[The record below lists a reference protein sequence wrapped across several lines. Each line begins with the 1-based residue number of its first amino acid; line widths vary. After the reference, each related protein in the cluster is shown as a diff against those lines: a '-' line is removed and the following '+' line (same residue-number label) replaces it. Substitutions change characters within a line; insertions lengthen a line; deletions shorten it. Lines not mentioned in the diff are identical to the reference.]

1 MILKVASRN
10 IWRSK
15 KRSAIL
21 MAAISLGLWAGIF
34 LMAFYN
40 GLIEQRINTAIS
52 SELSHLQIHHPTF
65 RKEFESIYFLSN
77 GKELLK
83 SVAQHKNTKAAT
95 GRILVKGMI
104 ASPAGSSGVSIVGVL
119 PAEENKVTN
128 LQRKIRKGTYF
139 ESRKKN
145 EILISERLRK
155 KLRLDLKKKTVLT
168 FQDVDGNLA
177 SAAFRVVGMYKTGN
191 TAYDDATIFVPIST
205 IDSLSGIKNT
215 FNEIAVL
222 LNSNKNLEQTQK
234 ELQQQFPQ
242 TEVKNWMEISPEIG
256 LVVSFGTQMVIV
268 IMGIILLALL
278 FGIVNTMMMSV
289 LERTYEIGMLLAL
302 GMNKFKIF
310 TMIVA
315 ETFLLIL
322 AGCPLGISLA
332 FLTIA
337 ITDHYGIRFS
347 ELSDVY
353 SSFGFDPVIYP
364 KISVEQFG
372 TIMLLVAITAL
383 VSSIFPA
390 RKAISLK
397 PAESIKK

>member
-15 KRSAIL
+15 KRSIIL
-21 MAAISLGLWAGIF
+21 MSAISLGLWTGIF

-52 SELSHLQIHHPTF
+52 SELSHLQIHHPEF
-65 RKEFESIYFLSN
+65 RKENEINFFLPD
-77 GKELLK
+77 GKAILSTVLK
-83 SVAQHKNTKAAT
+83 NKNTKAAA
-95 GRILVKGMI
+95 GRILIKGMI
-104 ASPAGSSGVSIVGVL
+104 GSPAGSSGVSIVGVM
-119 PAEENKVTN
+119 PYEENTVTN
-128 LQRKIRKGTYF
+128 LEKKIIKGGYF
-139 ESRKKN
+139 NPLKKN
-145 EILISERLRK
+145 EILISDRTRK

-168 FQDVDGNLA
+168 FQDVEGNLA
-177 SAAFRVVGMYKTGN
+177 SSAFRVVGIYRTGN
-191 TAYDDATIFVPIST
+191 TAYDDANIFVNVSS

-215 FNEIAVL
+215 FNEIAILLSSNNL
-222 LNSNKNLEQTQK
+222 LNSTQK
-234 ELQQQFPQ
+234 EFQNKF
-242 TEVKNWMEISPEIG
+242 TKAEVKNWMEISPEIG
-256 LVVSFGTQMVIV
+256 MVVSFGTEMVIV
-268 IMGIILLALL
+268 IMGIILLALM

-302 GMNKFKIF
+302 GMNKFKLF
-310 TMIVA
+310 TMIVM
-315 ETFLLIL
+315 ETCLLIL
-322 AGCPLGISLA
+322 AGCPLGIALA

-337 ITDHYGIRFS
+337 ITDKIGIRFS

-364 KISVEQFG
+364 SIKVEQFG

-383 VSSIFPA
+383 FSSIFPA
-390 RKAISLK
+390 RRAIRLK